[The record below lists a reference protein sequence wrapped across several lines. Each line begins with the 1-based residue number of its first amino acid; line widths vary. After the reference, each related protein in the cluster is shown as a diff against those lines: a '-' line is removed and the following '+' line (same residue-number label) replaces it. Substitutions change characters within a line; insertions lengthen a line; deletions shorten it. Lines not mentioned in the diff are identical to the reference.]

1 MMVAR
6 GTSDDKV
13 LARLKMSRQRK
24 MIKVSV
30 TLSRTASSLARAE
43 LVSFTLATRDFR
55 SLYILW
61 TASRISFLVISAL
74 PSLSNTANAACYQ

>member
-24 MIKVSV
+24 MIMINAI
-30 TLSRTASSLARAE
+30 LSRTASSFARAE
-43 LVSFTLATRDFR
+43 LVSFTLLTRAFR
-55 SLYILW
+55 SL
-61 TASRISFLVISAL
+61 
-74 PSLSNTANAACYQ
+74 

>member
-13 LARLKMSRQRK
+13 FSRLKISRQRK
-24 MIKVSV
+24 MIKMNA

-43 LVSFTLATRDFR
+43 LVSFTLETRAFR
-55 SLYILW
+55 SL
-61 TASRISFLVISAL
+61 
-74 PSLSNTANAACYQ
+74 